1 MPTKTVGGGA
11 YIGGMTQALTIDRDT
26 VMGTALTRLDRTVHD
41 VADVPT
47 WMVSA
52 GQIPATVQ
60 AIARA
65 ETQLAAAR
73 LALIREAEAQGV
85 PADAGNS
92 VAGWLRG
99 LLNADPHSAN
109 EDARLAAACN
119 DPDSSTMTALATGTI
134 SVGHARVITRTL
146 QQLQAARVDVE
157 QIARAEHM
165 LLEQAATFD
174 PLLLSRLARS
184 VRYHLEPAEADL
196 EKQERRQVSQR
207 ELSFFEDPDGSG
219 MTHVRGRLD
228 PWAAA
233 IVQAALD
240 PLAAPHPAAD
250 GTPDGRSASRRRG
263 DALVQLCEQALA
275 GEHLPEH
282 GGERTTVV
290 VTIFLETLL
299 HMPGMPT
306 LLPNG
311 LPLSAAAAR
320 RAACDAGI
328 VPIVLGSASEP
339 LDVGRRTRLW
349 PAGLRRAIAQRDG
362 GCSRPGCDRPP
373 QWCQIHHIQHWADG
387 GPTSLGNG
395 VMVCDRCHDLVHHGG
410 WTVSIDLDGLPTWT
424 APPWIHPPA
433 AGRRRNTWWESLRRL
448 NDRVPRH
455 AGTEPDGDDP

>member
-1 MPTKTVGGGA
+1 
-11 YIGGMTQALTIDRDT
+11 MTQAPTIDRNT
-26 VMGTALTRLDRTVHD
+26 VMGAALIRLGSTVQE
-41 VADVPT
+41 VADVPA
-47 WMVSA
+47 WMLSA
-52 GQIPATVQ
+52 REIPGALQ
-60 AIARA
+60 ALARA

-73 LALIREAEAQGV
+73 LALTQEAVAQGV

-109 EDARLAAACN
+109 EDARLAAVLD
-119 DPDSSTMTALATGTI
+119 DPDSPTMAALATGAI
-134 SVGHARVITRTL
+134 RVGHARVITRAV
-146 QQLQAARVDVE
+146 QQLRAAKVDAGQVAKAE
-157 QIARAEHM
+157 QL

-196 EKQERRQVSQR
+196 EKQEQRQLKQR
-207 ELSFFEDPDGSG
+207 ELTFFEDTDGSG
-219 MTHVRGRLD
+219 MTLVRGRLD

-250 GTPDGRSASRRRG
+250 GAADPRSASRRRA
-263 DALVQLCEQALA
+263 DALVQLCEQALT
-275 GEHLPEH
+275 GDQLPEQ

-290 VTIFLETLL
+290 VTMPMDTLL
-299 HMPGMPT
+299 HLPGMPA

-320 RAACDAGI
+320 KAACDAGI
-328 VPIVLGSASEP
+328 LPIVLGSASEP

-349 PAGLRRAIAQRDG
+349 PAGLRRAITQRDG

-373 QWCQIHHIQHWADG
+373 QWCQIHHIQHWAHG
-387 GPTSLGNG
+387 GPTNLDNG

-410 WTVSIDLDGLPTWT
+410 WSVSIDPDGLPAWV

-433 AGRRRNTWWESLRRL
+433 PKRRRNTFWESLRRL
-448 NDRVPRH
+448 NDQSQHVT
-455 AGTEPDGDDP
+455 GEPPGDDP